1 MQSMQSLVVQPR
13 AAPAREGSGSL
24 RSARG
29 FQAGWASGSSNGAAI
44 AVALPAMALRTASRR
59 RAARRRAGV
68 PHGRAAAGFA
78 VAPPRQ
84 RAARRGPKGG
94 FAKEAKLRS
103 WLKQL
108 GCVGMDL
115 IELGQ
120 KSGVWLKPELSGEQ
134 EDAVKEG
141 RIVLEV
147 PRQAWIQADPTS
159 SSDADIEELLAAE
172 LLKERAKGPSSSFA
186 PYVDFLWRRDLSHHP
201 MFWTQEELSWLSA
214 CDGAQTAVLAMQEQ
228 AERRRAK
235 LCERLDISVPEED
248 VLFALCLVESR
259 AIQTDGVCG
268 ALVPLLDHL
277 RNDSTAGPALIV
289 GDEGVDGGPMV
300 GVALHDLEPGTEL
313 RNCFEPASNLELF
326 TQYGEVQIKDTST
339 DEDAVPEANAFN
351 YVQLPIKV
359 PAEQWRASSDSLK
372 KVKLDILR
380 RRAGFDF
387 SREADGSAPFMRLP
401 MDAMV
406 TGRLLPAARFI
417 CMPVPPQ
424 DMEETCDDLFTNIF
438 ADCDPSL
445 LPGSELEW
453 GGHSAS
459 SRAAPNN
466 ADELALEV
474 KARVLVAEW
483 FENSLRGYNK
493 MSEKIAQELED
504 TLITSPGSPTAASG
518 DSSQPQLAEVTYAYY
533 KAKRKDGRT
542 GKSRAPKTCRVLSSR
557 PSDRTVIVQ
566 FLENGVRHTIPEDW
580 LVREADKGSAAVEK
594 GGEASAHRARGLLAM
609 ALLGSQSSIIQACY
623 EMLLNVLQI
632 GQGILDCKQ
641 EQERRSMVQQLQQAW
656 QEEYDMLLQ
665 CQSENQEPA

>member
-1 MQSMQSLVVQPR
+1 M
-13 AAPAREGSGSL
+13 
-24 RSARG
+24 
-29 FQAGWASGSSNGAAI
+29 I
-44 AVALPAMALRTASRR
+44 AVALPAIALRTASRR
-59 RAARRRAGV
+59 RSVRAAV
-68 PHGRAAAGFA
+68 PHVRRAAAGFA
-78 VAPPRQ
+78 VAPPRK
-84 RAARRGPKGG
+84 RARRGPKGG

-108 GCVGMDL
+108 GCVGVDL
-115 IELGQ
+115 IEIGQ
-120 KSGVWLKPELSGEQ
+120 KSGVWLKPDLSSEQ
-134 EDAVKEG
+134 EAAVKEG

-147 PRQAWIQADPTS
+147 PRQAWIQADPMA
-159 SSDADIEELLAAE
+159 SSDADTEELLAAE
-172 LLKERAKGPSSSFA
+172 LLKERAKGRSSSFA

-214 CDGAQTAVLAMQEQ
+214 CNGAQTAVLAMQEQ
-228 AERRRAK
+228 AECRRAK
-235 LCERLDISVPEED
+235 LCERLDITVPEED

-387 SREADGSAPFMRLP
+387 SREADGSEPFMRLP

-406 TGRLLPAARFI
+406 TGRLLPTARFI
-417 CMPVPPQ
+417 CMPVAPQ
-424 DMEETCDDLFTNIF
+424 DMEETCDELFTNLF

-453 GGHSAS
+453 GGRSAS
-459 SRAAPNN
+459 SRAPPNN

-504 TLITSPGSPTAASG
+504 TLVTSPGSPTAPG
-518 DSSQPQLAEVTYAYY
+518 DSSQLQLAEVTYAYY

-557 PSDRTVIVQ
+557 PSDKTVIVQ

-580 LVREADKGSAAVEK
+580 LVREADKGSAAAEK
-594 GGEASAHRARGLLAM
+594 GGQQLASAHRARGLLAM
-609 ALLGSQSSIIQACY
+609 ALLGSQSSILQACY

-641 EQERRSMVQQLQQAW
+641 EQERRFMVQQLQQAW
-656 QEEYDMLLQ
+656 QEESDMLLQ